1 MHPSVYAAALVLTV
15 AISLGLTRA
24 MITLGP
30 KLGLMDQPDG
40 RRVHLSP
47 IPRAGG
53 IAIWLTFLIVVTG
66 LRLFF
71 TEPLGRAPWSSIDA
85 FLISSILLMAVGLV
99 DDRRGMPARVKLGGQ
114 ILAAMVYWFLKPGD
128 GSNLMGHAVPWPV
141 DLGIWVMWIVL
152 LINAFNLIDG
162 LDGLCGGL
170 VAISLAGIAALQW
183 ALGFGESAFILA
195 LMGVSLGGFL
205 FYNRH
210 PARIFLGDAGSMM
223 LGFFLATAATEVVGR
238 KTIGAS
244 ILLPLA
250 VAGVPL
256 LDVGL
261 AIWRRSVRNLL
272 SKWQGGDGIGVFSP
286 DKDHIH
292 HRFLARGLNQR
303 QVTRLM
309 HGLALVLSLLAFSPI
324 LLGGPGLAVLILG
337 IFIISLFGLRHL
349 ASVELLQSGSL
360 MHQAVKRSTG
370 RRTVRAVYV
379 LSDLVTIPLAAGLA
393 LLLESNRFTRPLG
406 EDVGWR
412 FAVVFSI
419 LAVVVL
425 HVVRIYRRVWSRAR
439 LREFLLVGAGLV
451 VAGIISGA
459 LLQVATGDLAW
470 STARLGAIAGV
481 AAAFGVLG
489 PRVLPELGRELAV
502 DTGHRHQG
510 DGKNTARRMVIFG
523 AGDLGNLYIDYL
535 TTIPPEHFHQVQV
548 VGFVDD
554 NPRLR
559 GRLVRGFEILGTSG
573 ELREVCKSVR
583 AEGIILAIACLQ
595 PAVRREVEAIAHE
608 LRLDVLEW
616 NCSVRKAA
624 PQVARGPQEAVA

>member
-1 MHPSVYAAALVLTV
+1 MALPVSIAILLAALL
-15 AISLGLTRA
+15 ISLGLNRV
-24 MITLGP
+24 MIILGP

-40 RRVHLSP
+40 RRVHVSP

-53 IAIWLTFLIVVTG
+53 IAIWLTFVIVVTTLKVAFAG
-66 LRLFF
+66 
-71 TEPLGRAPWSSIDA
+71 ELGKAPWPSIDA
-85 FLISSILLMAVGLV
+85 FLIASVILVGIGLV
-99 DDRRGMPARVKLGGQ
+99 DDRRGMPAIVKLCGQ
-114 ILAAMVYWFLKPGD
+114 VLAAVGYWSLRPGD
-128 GSNLMGHAVPWPV
+128 GGNLMGFVVPWPV
-141 DLGIWVMWIVL
+141 DLAIWVMWIIL

-170 VAISLAGIAALQW
+170 VAISLSGIAALQW
-183 ALGFGESAFILA
+183 ALGFGESAFFLA
-195 LMGVSLGGFL
+195 LMGVSLAGFL

-210 PARIFLGDAGSMM
+210 PARIFLGDTGSMM
-223 LGFFLATAATEVVGR
+223 LGFFLATAATELVGR

-261 AIWRRSVRNLL
+261 AIWRRSVRNVL
-272 SKWQGGDGIGVFSP
+272 SKWEGGDGIGVFSP

-292 HRFLARGLNQR
+292 HRFLARGWNQR

-309 HGLALVLSLLAFSPI
+309 HGMALVLSLLAFSPI

-349 ASVELLQSGSL
+349 ASVELLQSGNL

-370 RRTVRAVYV
+370 RRAVRAIYV
-379 LSDLVTIPLAAGLA
+379 LSDLVAIPVAAALA

-439 LREFLLVGAGLV
+439 LREFLLVGSGLV
-451 VAGIISGA
+451 VAGLIAGA
-459 LLQVATGDLAW
+459 LLQVASGDLAW
-470 STARLGAIAGV
+470 STGRLGAIAGV
-481 AAAFGVLG
+481 AAVVGVLG
-489 PRVLPELGRELAV
+489 PRVLPELSRELAV
-502 DTGHRHQG
+502 DTGHRHHG
-510 DGKNTARRMVIFG
+510 EGRGGALRMVIFG

-535 TTIPPEHFHQVQV
+535 TTIPPEYFHQVQV

-559 GRLVRGFEILGTSG
+559 GRLVRGFEILGSST
-573 ELREVCKSVR
+573 ELREVCAAAR
-583 AEGIILAIACLQ
+583 ADGIVLAIAHLK
-595 PAVRREVEAIAHE
+595 PAVRTQVEAVARE
-608 LRLDVLEW
+608 LGLDVLEW
-616 NCSVRKAA
+616 NCSVRKTA
-624 PQVARGPQEAVA
+624 PQEALGTQEAVA

>member
-1 MHPSVYAAALVLTV
+1 MAPLVSVLILLAAL

-40 RRVHLSP
+40 RRVHASP

-53 IAIWLTFLIVVTG
+53 LAVWLTFLIVVAA
-66 LRLFF
+66 LRLGFSGS
-71 TEPLGRAPWSSIDA
+71 LGGAPWSSIDA
-85 FLISSILLMAVGLV
+85 FLISSSLLVAVGLV
-99 DDRRGMPARVKLGGQ
+99 DDRRGMSARVKLGGQ
-114 ILAAMVYWFLKPGD
+114 VLAAVIYWILKPGD
-128 GSNLMGHAVPWPV
+128 GGNLMGVDVPWQV

-152 LINAFNLIDG
+152 LVNAFNLIDG

-183 ALGFGESAFILA
+183 ALGDGESAFFLA
-195 LMGVSLGGFL
+195 LMGVSIAGFL

-223 LGFFLATAATEVVGR
+223 LGFFLATAATELVGR

-261 AIWRRSVRNLL
+261 AIWRRSVRNVL
-272 SKWQGGDGIGVFSP
+272 SKWAGGDGIGVFSP

-292 HRFLARGLNQR
+292 HRFLARGWNQR

-309 HGLALVLSLLAFSPI
+309 HGLALLLSLLAFSPI
-324 LLGGPGLAVLILG
+324 LLGGPGIAVLILG

-349 ASVELLQSGSL
+349 ASVELLQSGNL

-370 RRTVRAVYV
+370 RKAVRALYV
-379 LSDLVTIPLAAGLA
+379 LSDLVVIPLAAALA
-393 LLLESNRFTRPLG
+393 LLIETNRFTRPLG

-412 FAVVFSI
+412 FAVIFSI

-439 LREFLLVGAGLV
+439 LREFLLVGSGLV
-451 VAGIISGA
+451 VSGLIAGA
-459 LLQVATGDLAW
+459 LLQVASGDVAW
-470 STARLGAIAGV
+470 STGRLGAIAGV
-481 AAAFGVLG
+481 AAVVGVLG
-489 PRVLPELGRELAV
+489 PRALPELSRELAV
-502 DTGHRHQG
+502 DTGHRHQAEG
-510 DGKNTARRMVIFG
+510 RDAARRMVIFG

-559 GRLVRGFEILGTSG
+559 GRLVRGFEILGAST
-573 ELREVCKSVR
+573 ELREVCTAVR
-583 AEGIILAIACLQ
+583 AEGIILAIARLQ
-595 PAVRREVEAIAHE
+595 PAARAQVEAVARE

-624 PQVARGPQEAVA
+624 PQEARGPQEAVA